1 MTRAH
6 AWGEQDRK
14 IYGLVKYARALS
26 AYTLYVLAFAFFSFG
41 LFCFDVARSA
51 AVSEARS
58 VDQQGSLRGASDE
71 DVDFSRGTRL
81 CLGRVNFAIARC
93 LFWGLIRQLPYWRY
107 SRVAM
112 RSGLLTGSRLPLRT

>member
-1 MTRAH
+1 MHEPFLRTP
-6 AWGEQDRK
+6 
-14 IYGLVKYARALS
+14 
-26 AYTLYVLAFAFFSFG
+26 YTYLLLLFFFG